1 VSLSARDFHNL
12 TKHRRGRRLGGRMDP
27 ANRPLPFK
35 VYSGLELLPFD
46 RTWDPLDE
54 PATDALAGRGPV
66 GRSQP
71 ARADVERICHFSNGV
86 LRWREV
92 PWLPGGRMAFR
103 AAPCTGALYHIE
115 LYLACAA
122 LEGLPAGLYH
132 FCARDSG
139 FRRLRPGDW
148 RAPLVEAAADEPAVA
163 DAPAVLV
170 VTSTFWRNAW
180 KYGSRAYRHTYW
192 DGGVVIANAL
202 AAAHAVDLP
211 AEVVIGFV
219 DAEVNRLIDVDPEA
233 EVAIAM
239 IALGSGGPAPP
250 ALPAPKRLGLPTE
263 PLSPFEERFPVIP
276 AAHAGTSLGDAGQV
290 LAWRGTGDATSLAGS
305 VRSSR
310 GHGGGRSLEEAIIG
324 RRSTRRFAMTPIT
337 EAQLIDLLDCALA
350 PVRSDTGIGPGTV
363 HLAVNGVVGLDPG
376 TYRVDGDRITLI
388 RRWPEAD
395 IRASAMQMSLVQELA
410 ADAAVNVCFLADLD
424 SVLGRMG
431 DRGWR
436 AAHMG
441 AAIAAGRLEVA
452 AQALG
457 LGATGLTFFDDE
469 VTELFDL
476 EGTSTAVTYLAA
488 VGAPA
493 PRLAW
498 I

>member
-1 VSLSARDFHNL
+1 
-12 TKHRRGRRLGGRMDP
+12 MDP

-46 RTWDPLDE
+46 RAWDPLDE
-54 PATDALAGRGPV
+54 PATEALAGRGPV
-66 GRSQP
+66 GRSRP
-71 ARADVERICHFSNGV
+71 RRADVERICHFSNGV

-132 FCARDSG
+132 YCARDSG
-139 FRRLRPGDW
+139 FLCLRTGDW
-148 RAPLVEAAADEPAVA
+148 RAPLVEAAAAEAATA

-170 VTSTFWRNAW
+170 MTSTFWRNAW
-180 KYGSRAYRHTYW
+180 KYGPRAYRHSYW

-202 AAAHAVDLP
+202 AAAHALDLP
-211 AEVVIGFV
+211 AKVVMGFV
-219 DAEVNRLIDVDPEA
+219 DAEVNRLIDVDPDAEA
-233 EVAIAM
+233 AIAM
-239 IALGSGGPAPP
+239 IALGGGGPASPTV
-250 ALPAPKRLGLPTE
+250 PAPPRLSLTTE
-263 PLSPFEERFPVIP
+263 PLSPFEERFALIP

-290 LAWRGTGDATSLAGS
+290 LAWRRAAEATSS
-305 VRSSR
+305 QESIRTSH
-310 GHGGGRSLEEAIIG
+310 GHGGGPPLEDAITG
-324 RRSTRRFAMTPIT
+324 RRSTRRFAMAPIT
-337 EAQLIDLLDCALA
+337 EGQLIDLLDCALA
-350 PVRSDTGIGPGTV
+350 PVPSDAGIGPGTV
-363 HLAVNGVVGLDPG
+363 HLALNGVQGLDPG
-376 TYRVDGDRITLI
+376 TYRVDGDRITPI
-388 RRWPEAD
+388 QSWPEAD
-395 IRASAMQMSLVQELA
+395 IRAAAMEMSLVQELA
-410 ADAAVNVCFLADLD
+410 ADAAMNVCFLTDLD
-424 SVLGRMG
+424 SVLDRMG

-441 AAIAAGRLEVA
+441 AAIAGGRLEVA

-469 VTELFDL
+469 VTELFGLDA
-476 EGTSTAVTYLAA
+476 TSTALTYLAA
-488 VGAPA
+488 VGVPA
-493 PRLAW
+493 RRPVR